1 MNNLAEISLV
11 EVGVRENYVKC
22 LVIVAISMGL

>member
-1 MNNLAEISLV
+1 MNNLAEISVV
-11 EVGVRENYVKC
+11 ELGVGGNNVKC